1 MVDAARPRPR
11 VVIVGAGFGGINAA
25 RGLAG
30 CGVDILLIDRTNH
43 HVFQPLLYQVATA
56 ALAPSDIASPARAM
70 LRRDRATSVIMGE
83 VTGVDTTRRVVTVED
98 TGEFTYD
105 YLILATGAAYNW
117 FGHEEWSA
125 HATVLKTL
133 SDAETIRQRLLCAFE
148 RAESSSDPHE
158 IERLLTPV
166 VVGGGPTGVELAG
179 SIAELA
185 RFTLARD
192 FRHIRPQSARVILC
206 EAGSRLLAEFPATL
220 SDYAAT
226 ALQSLGVEVRL
237 RASVEQIDAAG
248 VQAGGNRIESE
259 NAFWCAGTQARPVA
273 AWLGVDA
280 ARNGGVKV
288 RPDCSV
294 PGHDEIFVIGDV
306 ASLGYR
312 NGRPLPGL
320 AAVAAQQ
327 GKYVAKVI
335 AARVSGRRAPRPFH
349 YRNLGTLAMI
359 GRSRAVADLGRIRL
373 RGFPAWLFWS
383 LVHLFLLAGF
393 RNRIVVYV
401 DWSWAWFTYG
411 RGARLIIGEATL
423 EQQQNTNPAGLVQA
437 HRAFSR

>member
-1 MVDAARPRPR
+1 MAASAGRPR

-56 ALAPSDIASPARAM
+56 ALAPSDIASPVRAM
-70 LRRDRATSVIMGE
+70 LWRDRTTSVIMGE
-83 VTGVDTTRRVVTVED
+83 VTGVDASRRVVTVKD

-105 YLILATGAAYNW
+105 YLILATGAAYSW
-117 FGHEEWSA
+117 FGHDEWA
-125 HATVLKTL
+125 THATVLKTL
-133 SDAETIRQRLLCAFE
+133 SDAETIRQRLLGAFE
-148 RAESSSDPHE
+148 RAEGRDDPQE
-158 IERLLTPV
+158 VARLLTFV

-206 EAGSRLLAEFPATL
+206 EAGPRLLLEFPVTL
-220 SDYAAT
+220 SDYAT
-226 ALQSLGVEVRL
+226 RALRSLGIDVRL
-237 RASVEQIDAAG
+237 HDAVEQIDALG
-248 VQAGGNRIESE
+248 VSAGGSRIESE
-259 NAFWCAGTQARPVA
+259 NVFWCAGTQARPAA
-273 AWLGVDA
+273 AWLGADA

-288 RPDCSV
+288 RADCSV

-306 ASLGYR
+306 ASLSYR
-312 NGRPLPGL
+312 DGRPLPGL

-335 AARVSGRRAPRPFH
+335 ASRVSGRRSPGPFH
-349 YRNLGTLAMI
+349 YRNLGTLAII
-359 GRSRAVADLGRIRL
+359 GRSRAVADLGRVRL

-393 RNRIVVYV
+393 RNRLVVYV
-401 DWSWAWFTYG
+401 NWSWAWFTYG
-411 RGARLIIGEATL
+411 RGARLITGAAPL
-423 EQQQNTNPAGLVQA
+423 EDARVGTRSA
-437 HRAFSR
+437 